1 MSTFE
6 PTHRVP
12 APGIDSWPRP
22 DPQAAPGPR
31 IEEGHE
37 VQVVDRLGDWAK
49 VAFSNEWTAWVDGRL
64 LVARAMAT
72 APPSSASPAGS
83 GSGFDLQALMADRP
97 SAIAIGGA
105 LLLLVSSF
113 LTWLRSSLSAS
124 SFDVPLAFL
133 FDYQTSS
140 DSGAK
145 VGWLLLVLAVGVVIV
160 VVTHQDRRIVRGVG
174 IFTIAVGVLYMI
186 QLQRLVGAV
195 PGASFTDFV
204 GLGVILAVLAGV
216 IVTFADKLGAKRR

>member
-1 MSTFE
+1 
-6 PTHRVP
+6 
-12 APGIDSWPRP
+12 
-22 DPQAAPGPR
+22 
-31 IEEGHE
+31 
-37 VQVVDRLGDWAK
+37 
-49 VAFSNEWTAWVDGRL
+49 
-64 LVARAMAT
+64 
-72 APPSSASPAGS
+72 
-83 GSGFDLQALMADRP
+83 
-97 SAIAIGGA
+97 
-105 LLLLVSSF
+105 
-113 LTWLRSSLSAS
+113 
-124 SFDVPLAFL
+124 VPLAFL